1 MKVIKRDGS
10 VAPYQTEKISI
21 AISGAFNELGKE
33 FFDDAVIADVEN
45 IIYETY
51 NDVVGIED
59 IQDIV
64 EDVLIEHGY
73 ITEAKAYIRYRY
85 KKELLRKANTTD
97 KSIKE
102 LLNGESEFWNK
113 ENSNKNAKWVTTQ
126 RDYIAGITS
135 KDIAR
140 RFIFPQDVI
149 EAHDSGAI
157 HIHDMDYAAQNTLH
171 NCCLINL
178 NDMLQNGTVVNGIT
192 IDKPHRLSTAMTIAT
207 QIIAAVA
214 SSQYGG
220 TTINLAH
227 LAPFVRDSWNRHY
240 KDAIEETK
248 DLVGELWQYQLD
260 TLQTKIADSRTKKE
274 IQDAVQTL
282 NYQLNSLTT
291 TNGQSPFVSVFMYLG
306 DTEEYKEEL
315 AMLIEEVLN
324 QRIQGMKN
332 KQGVYVTVAFPKL
345 LYVLEEDNIHED
357 SPYWYLT
364 ELAAKC
370 TAKRMVPDYISEKK
384 MKELKLSLGEQP
396 GQGDVYGC
404 MGCRSFL
411 TPDRSGNGYNNMAHA
426 LDYNGKPKYWGRFNI
441 GVSTVN
447 LVDAAL
453 AANKK
458 CMEHNYVMA
467 DNDSEGNAKYNQE
480 AMECWFWPILNEY
493 TELCHKAQ
501 RIRAERLSG
510 TKAEVAPILWCDG
523 ALARLNPE
531 DTLYN
536 LIHNGYC
543 TSSLGYAGLYECVKV
558 ITGESHT
565 SQKGKE
571 FGLRVMQYLNDK
583 CAKWKEEENID
594 YSLYGTPIESTTYKF
609 AQSLQKKYGVVPG
622 ITDRD
627 YITNSYHVPVFEEIN
642 AFDKLAKEAEFQV
655 LSPGGAI
662 SYIETPNL
670 QNNIPAILAVMN
682 FIYEHIMYAELN
694 TKSDYCQ
701 VCGYDG
707 EILIKEENPHK
718 HYFECPNCG
727 NTNEEKMNIA
737 RRVCGYIGTNGY
749 NEGRLQDIANR
760 ICHLDDKEF
769 NVR

>member
-33 FFDDAVIADVEN
+33 FFDDTVIADVEN
-45 IIYETY
+45 VIYETY
-51 NDVVGIED
+51 NDVVSIED

-64 EDVLIEHGY
+64 EDILIEHGY

-240 KDAIEETK
+240 KDAIEETR
-248 DLVGELWQYQLD
+248 DLIGELYQHQLN

-357 SPYWYLT
+357 SSYWYLT

-404 MGCRSFL
+404 MGKR
-411 TPDRSGNGYNNMAHA
+411 
-426 LDYNGKPKYWGRFNI
+426 K
-441 GVSTVN
+441 
-447 LVDAAL
+447 
-453 AANKK
+453 
-458 CMEHNYVMA
+458 
-467 DNDSEGNAKYNQE
+467 
-480 AMECWFWPILNEY
+480 
-493 TELCHKAQ
+493 
-501 RIRAERLSG
+501 
-510 TKAEVAPILWCDG
+510 
-523 ALARLNPE
+523 
-531 DTLYN
+531 
-536 LIHNGYC
+536 
-543 TSSLGYAGLYECVKV
+543 
-558 ITGESHT
+558 
-565 SQKGKE
+565 
-571 FGLRVMQYLNDK
+571 
-583 CAKWKEEENID
+583 
-594 YSLYGTPIESTTYKF
+594 
-609 AQSLQKKYGVVPG
+609 LQ
-622 ITDRD
+622 
-627 YITNSYHVPVFEEIN
+627 
-642 AFDKLAKEAEFQV
+642 L
-655 LSPGGAI
+655 
-662 SYIETPNL
+662 
-670 QNNIPAILAVMN
+670 M
-682 FIYEHIMYAELN
+682 
-694 TKSDYCQ
+694 
-701 VCGYDG
+701 
-707 EILIKEENPHK
+707 
-718 HYFECPNCG
+718 
-727 NTNEEKMNIA
+727 
-737 RRVCGYIGTNGY
+737 
-749 NEGRLQDIANR
+749 
-760 ICHLDDKEF
+760 
-769 NVR
+769 